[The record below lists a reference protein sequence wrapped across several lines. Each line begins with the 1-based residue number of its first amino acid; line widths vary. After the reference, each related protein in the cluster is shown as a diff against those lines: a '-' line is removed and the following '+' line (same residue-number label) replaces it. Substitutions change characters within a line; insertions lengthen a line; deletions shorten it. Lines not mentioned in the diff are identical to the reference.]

1 MKPLKKQAVHLLSVC
16 VMLAL
21 LPMNLLA
28 WEPNTRDWDAAIETG
43 DFGDYFTNISAW
55 LNKKAPASISA
66 AAMKTSLKDP
76 VFANALAQRQ
86 FIARHGLD
94 GLGTFAKADPKNQAF
109 LSWLMRNTEAMDLY
123 LVGAAPSGAKKR
135 EANTYRLDTGALD
148 TWRQIL
154 NANPDSK
161 EGLYLR
167 LAIAT
172 GLSPSPAK
180 SYGSGVVFKSLPRYK
195 HFETAHKNKELFPS
209 FDSLSVWDLR
219 MVVYSWASDR
229 DLGWVRNMVNTW
241 RPDLR
246 KDQRVVHIVSEVWR
260 RNSPY
265 YPFAD
270 GFVTVLEGGGK
281 CGPRS
286 WFGEMTCKAF
296 GMPAMAMSQPGH
308 SAIVYKSPYPQSD
321 PQPGTAWKVVYGA
334 GWHRTRGGYQLLTD
348 SAARDRASE
357 FEVTEH
363 LTWLA
368 STLTAKPRIDAV
380 LAIVHTLQ
388 AAQPLPG
395 RGPNPAIG
403 ADSKPTA
410 IAKPPVEAPAPKSV
424 PEEPFKAVPG
434 VIHVEAETFT
444 KMSGV
449 KVYDCFTGGK
459 QVNFQKNIQSSW
471 IDYTIDAPKAGTYAL
486 TIRHAVANREQI
498 LSIQIGDRKPTNI
511 KIPNTNGLWKTS
523 PAVDVTLNKGPQT
536 LRIAIP
542 YQRGIALRWFELKVL
557 LQKSCCIS
565 GRIGDMQVALKEELT
580 GIPWLPRQ
588 QSARRRRGW
597 HE

>member
-1 MKPLKKQAVHLLSVC
+1 METLKNETALSLIVC
-16 VMLAL
+16 AMLSL

-28 WEPNTRDWDAAIETG
+28 AEPNTKDLDAAIKSG
-43 DFGDYFTNISAW
+43 DFSAYFKNISAW
-55 LNKKAPASISA
+55 LNAKAPASISVA
-66 AAMKTSLKDP
+66 SVKTSLKDP

-86 FIARHGLD
+86 FIARSGAE
-94 GLGTFAKADPKNQAF
+94 GLGTFAKAEAKNKTF

-123 LVGAAPSGAKKR
+123 LMAASPAGAKKR
-135 EANTYRLDTGALD
+135 EANTYKLGTRALN
-148 TWRQIL
+148 TWRQIF
-154 NANPDSK
+154 NADPDSK
-161 EGLYLR
+161 EGIYLR

-172 GLSPSPAK
+172 AISPSPAK
-180 SYGSGVVFKSLPRYK
+180 SYGSGVVFKSLPRYQ
-195 HFETAHKNKELFPS
+195 HFKTAHKNKELFPS

-229 DLGWVRNMVNTW
+229 DLGWVRKMINTW

-246 KDQRVVHIVSEVWR
+246 KGQRVVHIVSEVWR

-265 YPFAD
+265 YPFKD

-334 GWHRTRGGYQLLTD
+334 GWHRTRGGYHLLAE
-348 SAARDRASE
+348 SAAREREAE
-357 FEVTEH
+357 FAITEH

-368 STLTAKPRIDAV
+368 STLTDKKQADAA
-380 LAIVHTLQ
+380 LAIVHKLQ
-388 AAQPLPG
+388 SEQPLPG
-395 RGPNPAIG
+395 TGPNPAVG
-403 ADSKPTA
+403 NDSKPTG
-410 IAKPPVEAPAPKSV
+410 IAKPPVKVPEPKSV
-424 PEEPFKAVPG
+424 PEKPFKPIPG

-471 IDYTIDAPKAGTYAL
+471 IDYTIDAPKAGTYGL
-486 TIRHAVANREQI
+486 TIRHAVGNREQI
-498 LSIQIGDRKPTNI
+498 LNISIGDNKPITV
-511 KIPNTNGLWKTS
+511 KIPNTIGLWKTS
-523 PAVDVTLNKGPQT
+523 PSVDVKLTKGPQT
-536 LRIAIP
+536 LRISIP
-542 YQRGIALRWFELKVL
+542 YQRGVAIRWFELNSK
-557 LQKSCCIS
+557 
-565 GRIGDMQVALKEELT
+565 
-580 GIPWLPRQ
+580 
-588 QSARRRRGW
+588 
-597 HE
+597 